1 MINFFKP
8 FKELFTRSW
17 KYYVFLIMSFLLLLF
32 SSYKVQ
38 CIETNIQDSILNIV
52 SILFPLIA
60 GFLTFG
66 SEILKDLNSKIEKI
80 KQVDQSRKGRP
91 TPDIEKREITKLKV
105 LTANF
110 KNVVINTFF
119 ISFTLI
125 IFVLISKFN
134 SFDFKTNLIDPNN
147 FNLLKYLSINGVSFS
162 VKFLFFTILSL
173 LFLNLSYLIY
183 FIIQVNQ
190 DDTK

>member
-8 FKELFTRSW
+8 FKELFTCYW
-17 KYYVFLIMSFLLLLF
+17 KYYLFLIMFFLLLFL
-32 SSYKVQ
+32 SSYKID

-66 SEILKDLNSKIEKI
+66 REIMKELNSKIEQI
-80 KQVDQSRKGRP
+80 KQVDQAREGRP
-91 TPDIEKREITKLKV
+91 TPDIEKREITRLKV

-110 KNVVINTFF
+110 KSVVINTFI

-134 SFDFKTNLIDPNN
+134 SFVFKTNLIDPDK
-147 FNLLKYLSINGVSFS
+147 FNLVKYLSNNVVPFS
-162 VKFLFFTILSL
+162 IKFLFFTILSL
-173 LFLNLSYLIY
+173 LFLNLSYLVY
-183 FIIQVNQ
+183 FIIEVNQ
-190 DDTK
+190 DENK

>member
-1 MINFFKP
+1 
-8 FKELFTRSW
+8 
-17 KYYVFLIMSFLLLLF
+17 MSFLLLLF

>member
-1 MINFFKP
+1 
-8 FKELFTRSW
+8 
-17 KYYVFLIMSFLLLLF
+17 MSFLLLIF
-32 SSYKVQ
+32 SSYKVH

-66 SEILKDLNSKIEKI
+66 SEILKDLNSKIEQI
-80 KQVDQSRKGRP
+80 KQVDQAREGRP
-91 TPDIEKREITKLKV
+91 TPDIEKREITRLKV

-110 KNVVINTFF
+110 KSVVINTFI

-134 SFDFKTNLIDPNN
+134 SFVFKTNLIDPDKFN
-147 FNLLKYLSINGVSFS
+147 FVKYLSNNLVPFS
-162 VKFLFFTILSL
+162 IKFLFFTILSL
-173 LFLNLSYLIY
+173 LFLNLSYLVY
-183 FIIQVNQ
+183 FIIEVNK
-190 DDTK
+190 DENK